1 MSEGTWYID
10 PDAGPVDASDD
21 GTYDEAYGPNH
32 PVDGDGR
39 LVDDE
44 AGPGRP
50 PESEVY
56 GTVATGDTAWKSA
69 EESAMHV
76 RDESEMA
83 LQDDL
88 DDDLAPPD
96 LA

>member
-21 GTYDEAYGPNH
+21 GTYDEAYGPTTPAN
-32 PVDGDGR
+32 GDGR

-44 AGPGRP
+44 AGPGKP
-50 PESEVY
+50 PQSEVY
-56 GTVATGDTAWKSA
+56 GVVSDDTTWKSA

-76 RDESEMA
+76 MDESEIA
-83 LQDDL
+83 LQDEL
-88 DDDLAPPD
+88 DADAAPPD